1 MPAFRMFAATLIA
14 AVNLLTLVNFLNVPA
29 SVLDCVQCKGLVYL
43 DRLKTRLPR
52 VAKGLNC
59 TRHRVFLATLIVAA
73 KYLND
78 SSPKNKH
85 WTRYG
90 VLFSLPEVNL
100 MEKQLLYLL
109 DYDLRIEESELMVHF
124 RPFLVP
130 DRQEVRGARLMF
142 VKGTESG
149 REEAK
154 YRRASERRVMMRNA
168 QHWNGIQT
176 AAPARCDLHHTQAP
190 LSPVSPA
197 FVGPQSSCN
206 CSEASPSAPAAA
218 SASMMRQQSTDSATS
233 ASSASTLGDMT
244 DDNGSS
250 PSSLGDEDD
259 EDDFDQENDA
269 YGEDVTMASAPHH
282 RDATKDSME
291 AQVHGHRGRQGWPT
305 DSTNRVAVKGS
316 ENIRNGPAV
325 SRSSNRLG
333 QESSESTT
341 MKTMRS
347 SSSLL
352 SRLLGA

>member
-29 SVLDCVQCKGLVYL
+29 SVFSTNDLKGA
-43 DRLKTRLPR
+43 DTRSI
-52 VAKGLNC
+52 KNIYTFGDSYTGLNC

-218 SASMMRQQSTDSATS
+218 SA
-233 ASSASTLGDMT
+233 
-244 DDNGSS
+244 
-250 PSSLGDEDD
+250 
-259 EDDFDQENDA
+259 
-269 YGEDVTMASAPHH
+269 
-282 RDATKDSME
+282 
-291 AQVHGHRGRQGWPT
+291 
-305 DSTNRVAVKGS
+305 
-316 ENIRNGPAV
+316 
-325 SRSSNRLG
+325 
-333 QESSESTT
+333 
-341 MKTMRS
+341 
-347 SSSLL
+347 
-352 SRLLGA
+352 